1 MNPKPLVLITH
12 PLPQEWIEPLH
23 QHCTVIVG
31 PDNETGLSET
41 LAGRF
46 PEVEAILCLLCDRL
60 TGDTLR
66 LMPTLKVIANLAAG
80 TDNIDLEYC
89 RNHNV
94 KVGKTPGVLTNATA
108 DLTMSLMLSVV
119 RNLPEAAMAARIGE
133 WKMWHPARWL
143 GKDLA
148 GATLGIYGM
157 GEIGK
162 AVAKRALGFEMK
174 IIYHN
179 RNEYAAGD
187 LDFPAA
193 YVSFDELLTE
203 SDILSIHAPLNE
215 DSRYKF
221 DITVLRQMKNDA
233 IIINMGRG
241 SIIRMDDL
249 FTALQEGWIRAAG
262 LDVTD
267 PEPLPTTHP
276 LFQLANCL
284 ILPHIGSATEETR
297 ARMAEMS
304 MENILAGLA
313 GKALP
318 YPA

>member
-1 MNPKPLVLITH
+1 
-12 PLPQEWIEPLH
+12 
-23 QHCTVIVG
+23 
-31 PDNETGLSET
+31 
-41 LAGRF
+41 
-46 PEVEAILCLLCDRL
+46 
-60 TGDTLR
+60 
-66 LMPTLKVIANLAAG
+66 
-80 TDNIDLEYC
+80 
-89 RNHNV
+89 
-94 KVGKTPGVLTNATA
+94 
-108 DLTMSLMLSVV
+108 MSLLLSVV
-119 RNLPEAAMAARIGE
+119 RKLPEAAMAARSGE

-143 GKDLA
+143 GRDLT
-148 GATLGIYGM
+148 GATLGVYGM
-157 GEIGK
+157 GEIGR
-162 AVAKRALGFEMK
+162 AVARRAIGFGME

-179 RNEYAAGD
+179 RREYAAGK

-193 YVSFDELLTE
+193 YISFQELITQ

-221 DITVLRQMKNDA
+221 DQSVFRQMKKEA

-249 FTALQEGWIRAAG
+249 YTALTEGWIRAAG

-267 PEPLPTTHP
+267 PEPFPPDHP
-276 LFQLANCL
+276 LFKLSNCL

-304 MENILAGLA
+304 TKNILAGLA
-313 GKALP
+313 GKSLP